1 MKKVSEIQE
10 QLRSGRD
17 YILTSDYDLMWI
29 GKNASPLNAYNDYIE
44 TVNLPGRSISTDE
57 NKIANMIS
65 AKVASSVSY
74 EDFEVSWRVPKDF
87 KIIYAVETWMN
98 DVMGVDDNGVIRIG
112 YFDDYCTANSCDIKL
127 SSEETVISQILGLY
141 PINRQAI
148 AFSNEGGEYI
158 KFSATFSCYKIR
170 TEA

>member
-44 TVNLPGRSISTDE
+44 TVNLPGRSISTNE
-57 NKIANMIS
+57 STIANMIS

-74 EDFEVSWRVPKDF
+74 EDFEVSWRVPK
-87 KIIYAVETWMN
+87 
-98 DVMGVDDNGVIRIG
+98 
-112 YFDDYCTANSCDIKL
+112 
-127 SSEETVISQILGLY
+127 
-141 PINRQAI
+141 
-148 AFSNEGGEYI
+148 
-158 KFSATFSCYKIR
+158 CYGC
-170 TEA
+170 